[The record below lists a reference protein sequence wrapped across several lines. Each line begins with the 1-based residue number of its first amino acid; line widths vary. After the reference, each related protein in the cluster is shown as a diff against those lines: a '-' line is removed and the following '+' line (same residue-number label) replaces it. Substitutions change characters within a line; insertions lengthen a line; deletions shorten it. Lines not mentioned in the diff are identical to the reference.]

1 MLLLTPVWVSLRLA
15 QSVLSA
21 TYPSLHDSTVLHM
34 FITSLT
40 PGADPYCIVKCGRSK
55 ATTPVKK
62 DTLDPSF
69 ASKVT
74 FFVKKPDT
82 TFIVVQ
88 VCVIMCMWMCE
99 CGCVRVIGVWGV
111 LVCHVYAC
119 VTVCDVHVHV
129 CAEIWMRVYKN
140 PLL

>member
-1 MLLLTPVWVSLRLA
+1 MHSYIHTYIRTYIQKNASIHTSVEVT
-15 QSVLSA
+15 QSILSA

-34 FITSLT
+34 FITSHT

-69 ASKVT
+69 AYKVT

-88 VCVIMCMWMCE
+88 GCVFMCVWM
-99 CGCVRVIGVWGV
+99 CGCVNV
-111 LVCHVYAC
+111 
-119 VTVCDVHVHV
+119 DVS
-129 CAEIWMRVYKN
+129 M
-140 PLL
+140 

>member
-1 MLLLTPVWVSLRLA
+1 VHLEGA
-15 QSVLSA
+15 QGLEKQDM
-21 TYPSLHDSTVLHM
+21 TGK
-34 FITSLT
+34 
-40 PGADPYCIVKCGRSK
+40 GADPYCIVKCGRSK

-88 VCVIMCMWMCE
+88 VWNSNVLVDRFM
-99 CGCVRVIGVWGV
+99 GQVRVPVPHDGANDHHTMKLMGRGRHSEEETHGN
-111 LVCHVYAC
+111 LSF
-119 VTVCDVHVHV
+119 
-129 CAEIWMRVYKN
+129 RVECSHN
-140 PLL
+140 LRAT

>member
-1 MLLLTPVWVSLRLA
+1 MYVQKNASISIHTSVDVTE
-15 QSVLSA
+15 SVLSA

-34 FITSLT
+34 FITSHT

-88 VCVIMCMWMCE
+88 VCVIMCVWM
-99 CGCVRVIGVWGV
+99 CGCVNV
-111 LVCHVYAC
+111 
-119 VTVCDVHVHV
+119 DVSV
-129 CAEIWMRVYKN
+129 
-140 PLL
+140 